1 MEFIIGI
8 LALVCALYV
17 IFSVWGSGAG
27 TGAKIIW
34 TLAALFFSIAT
45 AIVYYFIGPKRGAIT

>member
-1 MEFIIGI
+1 MEFILGL
-8 LALVCALYV
+8 LALVSAIYV

-34 TLAALFFSIAT
+34 TIAALIFSIAT